1 MGLVSFPL
9 LSMMTAKLSWLN
21 RRTDVIAEN
30 IANAN
35 TPGYRAQELAPVS
48 FRDMV
53 TRQMAPQ
60 HVEGTMAVTDAAH
73 LTGSR
78 ATAAPFKVANAPDA
92 HVQTL
97 SRNDVSVEQQL
108 VRLGET
114 QVDYQATL
122 NLYGKHL
129 DMIRTAIGRGRG

>member
-60 HVEGTMAVTDAAH
+60 HVEGTLAVTDAAH

-97 SRNDVSVEQQL
+97 SRNDDE
-108 VRLGET
+108 
-114 QVDYQATL
+114 
-122 NLYGKHL
+122 
-129 DMIRTAIGRGRG
+129 